1 MKIAKKILLFILIAI
16 ILVLTV
22 LCIIGYSTYSSALKD
37 EPLITKIDSITSQDN
52 FVKFSDLAENYRN
65 AVIAVEDHRF
75 YDHGPVDFIAI
86 ARALYVN
93 LTNWELREGG
103 STITQQVAKNVIFSQ
118 EETFTR
124 KLGEIFAAYDLEK
137 NYSKN
142 EIFELYVNTMYF
154 GDGYY
159 NIHDAAEGYFDKE
172 VQDMSLY
179 ESTLLAGIPN
189 APSVYS
195 PTKNPDLAKQ
205 RHAQVLSKMVKY
217 KYITQEEADKILN
230 EM

>member
-1 MKIAKKILLFILIAI
+1 MKVTNVDALRKIANDIRISI
-16 ILVLTV
+16 IETVYNAKSGHPGGSLSCADILTV
-22 LCIIGYSTYSSALKD
+22 LYFNQMNINPEKPNAEGTD
-37 EPLITKIDSITSQDN
+37 R
-52 FVKFSDLAENYRN
+52 FVISKGHCS
-65 AVIAVEDHRF
+65 
-75 YDHGPVDFIAI
+75 P
-86 ARALYVN
+86 ALYSV
-93 LTNWELREGG
+93 L
-103 STITQQVAKNVIFSQ
+103 A
-118 EETFTR
+118 R
-124 KLGEIFAAYDLEK
+124 K
-137 NYSKN
+137 
-142 EIFELYVNTMYF
+142 
-154 GDGYY
+154 
-159 NIHDAAEGYFDKE
+159 GYFDKE